1 MGHYSFFLFKHFCHN
16 CILAFFYLNACKCA
30 FIQNCESLQSIIY
43 ISYLLI
49 KGISPNIPALVSLEK
64 SRPTFQN
71 IPLLHVQLLC
81 TGL

>member
-1 MGHYSFFLFKHFCHN
+1 MGHYYFFLFQHFCHT
-16 CILAFFYLNACKCA
+16 CILALFYLNACKCA
-30 FIQNCESLQSIIY
+30 FIQNCAQSIIY

-49 KGISPNIPALVSLEK
+49 TGISPNIPALVSLEK